1 MGGLT
6 AAAAYAARLL
16 RDEIPWAYAHGYLL
30 PPHSRLDLISRSVNR
45 GAFEPFAHVS
55 DEFCKRLEGHFAELG
70 SGRPETINKKSCPP
84 AVLWV
89 KGEPRMRRLASV
101 V

>member
-30 PPHSRLDLISRSVNR
+30 PPLCGSTRSP
-45 GAFEPFAHVS
+45 GA
-55 DEFCKRLEGHFAELG
+55 
-70 SGRPETINKKSCPP
+70 
-84 AVLWV
+84 
-89 KGEPRMRRLASV
+89 
-101 V
+101 